1 MDKELIFMLISI
13 AVSVGGTFLLTCTVM
28 RFLLPWL
35 VSKKLNQPIGE
46 YAPKTHRKKSETP
59 TFGGIS
65 FVAATTVMLVL
76 FSIAFAV
83 FGEADRLMPLWL
95 TLGLGLLNAA
105 IGFIDDRSK
114 LLKKQNEGLLAWQ
127 KYLLQL
133 VAAAIYLV
141 LMVRFGYFDTAM
153 EIPFTD
159 LTLDLGVFSY
169 VIALVLITGIVNS
182 TNLTDGVDGLLSSIT
197 VVVSLFFVAAAVV
210 LNELNLAL
218 PSALLLGGVIGF
230 LVYNAHPAKVF
241 MGDTGS
247 LFIGGVLCGIAFMM
261 NEPLIILV
269 VGGIYVIETASVILQ
284 IISAR
289 LVDLGIRKTRFFR
302 RTPIHHHFELCD
314 FTENQIVWLFSLVS
328 VVFAVIAWFGI
339 R

>member
-1 MDKELIFMLISI
+1 MDKEMIFMLITVLI
-13 AVSVGGTFLLTCTVM
+13 SVGGAFLLTCTVM

-46 YAPKTHRKKSETP
+46 YAPKTHRSKSETP

-65 FVAATTVMLVL
+65 FVCATTVMAAL
-76 FSIAFAV
+76 FSIALVV
-83 FGEADRLMPLWL
+83 FDRAESLIPLLL
-95 TLGLGLLNAA
+95 TMGLGLMNAA

-114 LLKKQNEGLLAWQ
+114 LLKRRNEGLLAWQ

-141 LMVRFGYFDTAM
+141 LMVRLGYFDTAV

-159 LTLDLGVFSY
+159 FTLDLGVFSY
-169 VIALVLITGIVNS
+169 VVALILITGIVNS
-182 TNLTDGVDGLLSSIT
+182 TNLTDGVDGLLSSVS
-197 VVVSLFFVAAAVV
+197 VVVSLFFIIAS
-210 LNELNLAL
+210 LWMKDLNLTL
-218 PSALLLGGVIGF
+218 PASLLLGGMIGF

-261 NEPLIILV
+261 NEPLIILI

-302 RTPIHHHFELCD
+302 RTPIHHHFELCN
-314 FTENQIVWLFSLVS
+314 FSENQIVWLFSLVS
-328 VVFAVIAWFGI
+328 VVFAVIAWFGV

>member
-1 MDKELIFMLISI
+1 MDKELIFMLITVLISI
-13 AVSVGGTFLLTCTVM
+13 GGAFLLTCTVM

-46 YAPKTHRKKSETP
+46 CAPKTHRKKSETP

-65 FVAATTVMLVL
+65 FVAATTVVL
-76 FSIAFAV
+76 ILLSVAFAV
-83 FGEADRLMPLWL
+83 YGAGDRLIPLWL
-95 TLGLGLLNAA
+95 AFGLGLLNAA

-114 LLKKQNEGLLAWQ
+114 LLKRKNEGLLAWQ

-133 VAAAIYLV
+133 VVSAIYLV
-141 LMVRFGYFDTAM
+141 LMVRLGYFDTAL

-169 VIALVLITGIVNS
+169 VVALILITGIVNS
-182 TNLTDGVDGLLSSIT
+182 TNLTDGVDGLLSS
-197 VVVSLFFVAAAVV
+197 VSAVVSCFFLVVALV
-210 LNELNLAL
+210 LKDLNLSIL
-218 PSALLLGGVIGF
+218 PALLLGGVIGF

-261 NEPLIILV
+261 NEPFIILI

-289 LVDLGIRKTRFFR
+289 LVDLGVRKTRFFR
-302 RTPIHHHFELCD
+302 RTPIHHHFELCN
-314 FTENQIVWLFSLVS
+314 FTENQIVVLFSVVS
-328 VVFAVIAWFGI
+328 AIFAVIAWFGV